1 MQTHIITASPE
12 SLWSRW
18 ICPYWSSSNS
28 TGRLTADWTQLEL
41 KRGKKTWHLVK
52 MMLSMGRAILVSHCP
67 CSSVNWSSCLH
78 SGEPPDLSKFKTAPL
93 WSIMKIYF
101 NDHCHAS
108 SVNLNLHSYHSS
120 PQHRCEW
127 RLHQSSTFS
136 RINFICHHVGRPLPP
151 YLWLRNIWTTP
162 KSRGPFMSMLN
173 ILSCWSHIAFPLKK
187 PNYIGSSC
195 WLDIASNP
203 TTILKVLADGRLLLC
218 CGERSHPLL
227 YWNILRQDTTTHQR
241 HRHHRFIS

>member
-1 MQTHIITASPE
+1 MGIGIYFGYVKIDNSNTHYHCFTRIPVEQVNLPVLVVFQFHRSAHCRLDSAGVKKRKKDLALGQDDAFYGE
-12 SLWSRW
+12 GHLSLTL
-18 ICPYWSSSNS
+18 PVQLTVNS
-28 TGRLTADWTQLEL
+28 
-41 KRGKKTWHLVK
+41 
-52 MMLSMGRAILVSHCP
+52 
-67 CSSVNWSSCLH
+67 SSCLH

-151 YLWLRNIWTTP
+151 YPLLRNTL
-162 KSRGPFMSMLN
+162 KSILCLPEEVKTVKKGKETVAKLLN
-173 ILSCWSHIAFPLKK
+173 TSKPL
-187 PNYIGSSC
+187 PM
-195 WLDIASNP
+195 
-203 TTILKVLADGRLLLC
+203 
-218 CGERSHPLL
+218 
-227 YWNILRQDTTTHQR
+227 
-241 HRHHRFIS
+241 

>member
-1 MQTHIITASPE
+1 
-12 SLWSRW
+12 
-18 ICPYWSSSNS
+18 
-28 TGRLTADWTQLEL
+28 
-41 KRGKKTWHLVK
+41 

-151 YLWLRNIWTTP
+151 YPLLRNTL
-162 KSRGPFMSMLN
+162 KSILCLPEEVKTVKKGKETVAKLLN
-173 ILSCWSHIAFPLKK
+173 TSKPL
-187 PNYIGSSC
+187 PMGS
-195 WLDIASNP
+195 L
-203 TTILKVLADGRLLLC
+203 LKTNQYG
-218 CGERSHPLL
+218 S
-227 YWNILRQDTTTHQR
+227 
-241 HRHHRFIS
+241 FK